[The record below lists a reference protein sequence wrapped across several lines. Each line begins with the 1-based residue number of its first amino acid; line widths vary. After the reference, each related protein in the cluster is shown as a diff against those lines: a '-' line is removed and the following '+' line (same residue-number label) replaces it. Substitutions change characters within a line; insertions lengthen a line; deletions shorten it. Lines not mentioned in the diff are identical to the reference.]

1 MGPSP
6 ALAAVKARQSAM
18 TLYSFNLGLLGGM
31 AKGDIEYDADAASA
45 AQTSQIAPE
54 AKAISARIAT
64 PETFRTARPAP
75 SPRKLYKKP

>member
-1 MGPSP
+1 MPGSSQRSGFPARNASP
-6 ALAAVKARQSAM
+6 TA
-18 TLYSFNLGLLGGM
+18 
-31 AKGDIEYDADAASA
+31 EAASA
-45 AQTSQIAPE
+45 AQTSQVAPE